1 MPKLSGR
8 QTIEKHI
15 TLELILKLS
24 GSLSG
29 SGGSRI
35 HTPLKLNATFRLSD
49 LLDSYRKGIKIEP
62 EGAWSWPLTPYVVT
76 TKRQACNII
85 Y

>member
-15 TLELILKLS
+15 TLEPILKLS

-29 SGGSRI
+29 SGGLRI
-35 HTPLKLNATFRLSD
+35 HTPLELNGTFRLSD
-49 LLDSYRKGIKIEP
+49 PFDTYNIKR
-62 EGAWSWPLTPYVVT
+62 G
-76 TKRQACNII
+76 
-85 Y
+85 

>member
-1 MPKLSGR
+1 MAKLSGP

-15 TLELILKLS
+15 TLEPILKLS

-35 HTPLKLNATFRLSD
+35 HTPLKLNATFKLSD
-49 LLDSYRKGIKIEP
+49 PFDSYNIKR
-62 EGAWSWPLTPYVVT
+62 G
-76 TKRQACNII
+76 
-85 Y
+85 